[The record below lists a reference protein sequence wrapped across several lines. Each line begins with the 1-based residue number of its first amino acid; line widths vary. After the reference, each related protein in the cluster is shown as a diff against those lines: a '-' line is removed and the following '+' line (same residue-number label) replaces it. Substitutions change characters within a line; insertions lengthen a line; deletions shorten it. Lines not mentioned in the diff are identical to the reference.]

1 MLVRFLRFNLVA
13 AAGIVV
19 RLAVAALLV
28 DVMKLHY
35 LVGTVLAIE
44 ASVLNNFYLN
54 ERWTFAQRQAPNVQG
69 PPPNAQRPRPNVQG
83 PTPSVGCL
91 DSSLLFRCLA
101 FHAGNGLVSVVGSLA
116 LMPFLVRGLG
126 LHYLVANVVSLFA
139 TGLLNFALSDRLV
152 FRGAP

>member
-1 MLVRFLRFNLVA
+1 MT
-13 AAGIVV
+13 GIVV

-28 DVMKLHY
+28 DVMRLHY

-54 ERWTFAQRQAPNVQG
+54 ERWTFAGQRAAVTHRRGG
-69 PPPNAQRPRPNVQG
+69 PRGRPIHGRHASAGV
-83 PTPSVGCL
+83 
-91 DSSLLFRCLA
+91 LFRCLA

-152 FRGAP
+152 FRSTP